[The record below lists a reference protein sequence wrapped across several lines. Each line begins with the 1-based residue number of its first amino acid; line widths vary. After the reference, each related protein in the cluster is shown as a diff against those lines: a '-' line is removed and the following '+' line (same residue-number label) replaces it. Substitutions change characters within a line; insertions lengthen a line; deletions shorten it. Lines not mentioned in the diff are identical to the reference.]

1 MKVVK
6 FNNVRWPLPCSCS
19 DRYAFIPHRQT
30 GRKTEAFQITSRHR
44 LCSYFAMDDSRVGY
58 KLT

>member
-19 DRYAFIPHRQT
+19 DRYAFMAIGKR
-30 GRKTEAFQITSRHR
+30 GRKTEAFEVASRHR
-44 LCSYFAMDDSRVGY
+44 LCSHFVMDDSWVGY